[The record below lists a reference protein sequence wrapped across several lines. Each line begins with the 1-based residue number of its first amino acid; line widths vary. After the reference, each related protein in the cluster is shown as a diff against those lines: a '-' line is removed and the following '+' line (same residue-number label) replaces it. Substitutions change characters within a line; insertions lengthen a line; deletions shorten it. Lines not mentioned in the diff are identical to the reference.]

1 MNEAADASGT
11 PYAENPADPANPGA
25 PIDPRALT
33 VREARQWA
41 MVCHL
46 VALSG
51 LLFNG
56 IGFLL
61 GPLVVWLIKR
71 EDDPFID
78 EQGKEAVNFQLTMFL
93 LAFLCIPFIFILI
106 GIPMIMLVGLMMIV
120 FPVIA
125 AIQSGDGKHYRYPLS
140 IRFIK

>member
-1 MNEAADASGT
+1 MNDAPNATDEPGIPYDENRPEA
-11 PYAENPADPANPGA
+11 PGQGS
-25 PIDPRALT
+25 PLSKD
-33 VREARQWA
+33 ARQWA
-41 MVCHL
+41 MICHL

-51 LLFNG
+51 LLANG

-61 GPLVVWLIKR
+61 GPLVVWLVKR
-71 EDDPFID
+71 VDDPFID

-93 LAFLCIPFIFILI
+93 VGFLCIPFVIVLI
-106 GIPMIMLVGLMMIV
+106 GIPMLIVVFLLMII

-125 AIQSGDGKHYRYPLS
+125 AIQAGEGVHYRYPLS